1 MRAKLTVWAL
11 TALKKIKQAEDAP
24 ILERQTAYGN
34 FEVILLEDTLWV
46 VGRWGNN
53 ATSAFRTAYSPYGL
67 TITNKKVEGNTAVFD
82 LLSDVGEF
90 EVSINFP
97 DTASPLLHYAV
108 SFKADEPLTIPYWPK
123 DVLAFSETG
132 KSDSEGELYIKQIG
146 IRTGMIYAGYGGDAK
161 GSFLYFQNLTAI
173 NDYFTA
179 TETSAADT
187 VGGEWPEWGF
197 SLPPTKEKLFP
208 AGRQMVI
215 ADAYVC
221 FNETSPANQFE
232 IAIGFMDGLAN
243 IYRVLPKPET
253 VYRDYKSAIKSS
265 IHDIEHNKGCWSLHK
280 GCSYLNA
287 YVCDYATP
295 PEIMVQLAVLLPV
308 WDYQDWSGEQLVFA
322 NQIYDNIQTF
332 WNEELHTIKR
342 WLPAV
347 EDQLD
352 GSEEQKVPDTMDAW
366 YLHHP
371 LLNLARMAL
380 AGDEMAKDLFLKSI
394 DYAIK
399 VAHHFNYKWPVFYNM
414 RTLETIKAE
423 TKPGAGGEKDVAG
436 VYVQIMLQAWDLT
449 GNRKFYEEAETA
461 AQSLKQFGFDVFYQA
476 NNVAF
481 ATKATLRLYK
491 ETGKQIYLDICNM
504 LIANMFKNMAIWE
517 CDYGYGKNF
526 PLFFGLFPLNDAPYM
541 AVYEEQ
547 ECFAA
552 FQDLLVMAEQAPL
565 SESAKLL
572 LAEYVKYFINRA
584 IFYYPP
590 MLPNEMLAEEPTT
603 GEIDPKLWI
612 ALEDIHDG
620 WEKSGSVGQEVYGAG
635 LAFGIV
641 PRHYII
647 IPGQP
652 FMVFIDYP
660 TSGKVIKDNTLSITV
675 LGNGQFT
682 CRLCVIKTED
692 KDMPDISV
700 LAGNKHDQELLDKM
714 DMRQMP
720 LEVNVH
726 GDQTIIIRWAN

>member
-1 MRAKLTVWAL
+1 
-11 TALKKIKQAEDAP
+11 
-24 ILERQTAYGN
+24 
-34 FEVILLEDTLWV
+34 
-46 VGRWGNN
+46 
-53 ATSAFRTAYSPYGL
+53 
-67 TITNKKVEGNTAVFD
+67 
-82 LLSDVGEF
+82 
-90 EVSINFP
+90 
-97 DTASPLLHYAV
+97 
-108 SFKADEPLTIPYWPK
+108 
-123 DVLAFSETG
+123 
-132 KSDSEGELYIKQIG
+132 
-146 IRTGMIYAGYGGDAK
+146 
-161 GSFLYFQNLTAI
+161 
-173 NDYFTA
+173 
-179 TETSAADT
+179 
-187 VGGEWPEWGF
+187 
-197 SLPPTKEKLFP
+197 
-208 AGRQMVI
+208 MVI